1 MRKELIAAGENE
13 IAVTEFITY
22 KQEELVKEARQ
33 GIKKTYAEQ
42 FADYTDL
49 WEKKLAIARAGAI
62 TFTELAQWSAD
73 YWKKVAQENLGVV
86 INLSTEMSKI
96 IGKAVGD
103 SAKGAK
109 DVWVN
114 AYNAM
119 VDVAINALQQIVAGN
134 LTVAWGKAI
143 ALSSNPLTLALA
155 PGAWAEVAGWTAAA
169 GGLELV
175 RSGIKASPGGGA
187 APSTPTYTTPGP
199 GEPGT
204 ASSGGSYATGGA
216 TGGGFSKIEINIYS
230 PDLTNKAE
238 LQRVALQLMDAID
251 EEKKKRGWS

>member
-1 MRKELIAAGENE
+1 
-13 IAVTEFITY
+13 
-22 KQEELVKEARQ
+22 
-33 GIKKTYAEQ
+33 
-42 FADYTDL
+42 
-49 WEKKLAIARAGAI
+49 
-62 TFTELAQWSAD
+62 
-73 YWKKVAQENLGVV
+73 
-86 INLSTEMSKI
+86 MSKI

-103 SAKGAK
+103 SAKGAEN
-109 DVWVN
+109 VWVN

-119 VDVAINALQQIVAGN
+119 VDVAINALQQIVTAQ
-134 LTVAWGKAI
+134 LAIAWGRVA
-143 ALSSNPLTLALA
+143 ASAGLDPT
-155 PGAWAEVAGWTAAA
+155 AWAAVAGWTAAA

-204 ASSGGSYATGGA
+204 VSSGGSYVTGGA